1 MMTTPAPSGP
11 SRPDIARVLLA
22 RAESARPDWR
32 TPAVRLAA
40 MTPDELAALHDSAKV
55 NAQALRHI
63 VGKYRWPGRSLVGE
77 EACQAALGIALRAD
91 HDPPFQTTLARMLLD
106 AARRGEATPA
116 QWAHLHDR
124 CLVNAGQAQQYGTQY
139 WYRPDGRLDLH
150 PVADPATLDARR
162 GHVGLPPHA
171 QAAERLRHHHRDPAS
186 LSRHA
191 AAAQASA
198 RGRPAA

>member
-1 MMTTPAPSGP
+1 MTAPAASGP
-11 SRPDIARVLLA
+11 SRPDIARDLLA
-22 RAESARPDWR
+22 RAESARAGWL

-40 MTPDELAALHDSAKV
+40 MPPDDLAALHDTAKD

-63 VGKYRWPGRSLVGE
+63 VGKHRWPGRSLVGE

-91 HDPPFQTTLARMLLD
+91 HDPPFQSTLARMLLD

-124 CLVNAGQAQQYGTQY
+124 CLVNTGQAQQYGTQY
-139 WYRPDGRLDLH
+139 LYRPGSQLELH

-162 GHVGLPPHA
+162 AQVGLLPYA
-171 QAAERLRHHHRDPAS
+171 EAAERLRRHHSDPAS
-186 LSRHA
+186 L
-191 AAAQASA
+191 
-198 RGRPAA
+198 